1 MDNRQSTHLA
11 RVRHL
16 RESFA
21 EANEH
26 LATRLRAASDEQA
39 EHRSG
44 EGWSAA
50 QIGWH
55 VATVNAR
62 FAALIAGDVPA
73 AVPLAADFA
82 ERPWST
88 IAEVIPPKL
97 QAAAAARPPGPVT
110 RHDAIAA
117 LEASALKMAR
127 AFDTLTPER
136 GAGIGVTNPIVGT
149 INLYQVGE
157 WSVSHVWRHDA
168 QAERTLA
175 TAVGRNQSHH

>member
-1 MDNRQSTHLA
+1 MDSRQSKHLA

-26 LATRLRAASDEQA
+26 LANRLRAATDEQA
-39 EHRSG
+39 ERRNG
-44 EGWSAA
+44 GAWSAA

-62 FAALIAGDVPA
+62 FAVLIAGDVPA

-88 IAEVIPPKL
+88 IAAAIPEKL
-97 QAAAAARPPGPVT
+97 EAAAAARPPGPVT

-117 LEASALKMAR
+117 LEASALKMAQ

-136 GAGIGVTNPIVGT
+136 GAGVGVTNRVVGT

-168 QAERTLA
+168 QAERSLA
-175 TAVGRNQSHH
+175 AAGREHPRG